1 MKARFIRAMGLALL
15 VSFLSVGGY
24 VFLMS
29 ENLDR
34 RLDGLNQQGFQLEKF
49 EESLNEQKAKGVGFS
64 NDAVTQLADR
74 KSKVEREKE
83 ELMDS
88 FWAWAIGIGLGVF
101 TVVILVVFLTR
112 FEEEKK
118 FRLQDLSSRS
128 KT

>member
-1 MKARFIRAMGLALL
+1 MKARFMRAMGLALF
-15 VSFLSVGGY
+15 VSILSVGGY
-24 VFLMS
+24 FFLMS
-29 ENLDR
+29 ENFDR
-34 RLDGLNQQGFQLEKF
+34 RLDGLNQQGLQLKKF
-49 EESLNEQKAKGVGFS
+49 EESLNELKAKGVGFS
-64 NDAVTQLADR
+64 NEAVTQLADR

-101 TVVILVVFLTR
+101 SVVILVVFSSR